1 MANVNWENLTNLSHL
16 DIFFSQ
22 KNQFSMGS
30 TIILSKLTQ
39 PSLRFIQLANIF
51 IDERRLE
58 TALNRVVFQIA
69 QFFLDGAISRVEIA
83 FEYIFEMPRKT

>member
-30 TIILSKLTQ
+30 TIILSKLNQ

-69 QFFLDGAISRVEIA
+69 HFLLDGAISRVA
-83 FEYIFEMPRKT
+83 FEYIFEMQRKT

>member
-1 MANVNWENLTNLSHL
+1 MTNVNWENLTNLIHL

-30 TIILSKLTQ
+30 TILLSKLTQ
-39 PSLRFIQLANIF
+39 PTLRFIQLANIF

-58 TALNRVVFQIA
+58 SALNRIVFQIS
-69 QFFLDGAISRVEIA
+69 QTGFTESQH
-83 FEYIFEMPRKT
+83 

>member
-1 MANVNWENLTNLSHL
+1 MTNVNWENLTNLIHL

-22 KNQFSMGS
+22 KNQFLMGN

-69 QFFLDGAISRVEIA
+69 QFS
-83 FEYIFEMPRKT
+83 P